1 MTDRLHISPPWIS
14 FCRKINAM
22 FKDDPEIT
30 IRCIED
36 PLTIKLYVDNTAK
49 ANALTKIL
57 PMEKDFGGVKV
68 YIQVIPNNVSSQNPA
83 DLFKDAFKDNPVFVD
98 MITVGDVYINPVNY
112 CVFKNEVVQYWDD
125 NLGDP
130 HGRVST
136 LYQDIADDVF
146 EDKYGVIFCTE
157 YKE

>member
-1 MTDRLHISPPWIS
+1 
-14 FCRKINAM
+14 M

-68 YIQVIPNNVSSQNPA
+68 YIQVIPNNVSSQSPA

-98 MITVGDVYINPVNY
+98 MITVGDIYINPVNY

-136 LYQDIADDVF
+136 LYQDIADDTGASSATISRVNRALN
-146 EDKYGVIFCTE
+146 YGNDGYDMVLKRISNN
-157 YKE
+157 